1 MKKFIRRSAER
12 EFQKEE
18 QPRQRLGAEPS
29 TGEFGVK
36 AACGRDAPWGR
47 LECALVSGKSLAGRS
62 RAGDIV
68 SYCSRRASTG
78 GPGGRGSPATAQRGP
93 IGVPEN
99 PASVSG
105 SAPGCLWFLHQ
116 NSLTSSKK
124 PVSRLALSACRKGS
138 DENGNFSLMCWPE
151 AASQGDD
158 PAGEAICLEADGD
171 S

>member
-1 MKKFIRRSAER
+1 MKKFIRRRAER

-29 TGEFGVK
+29 TGARYESSL
-36 AACGRDAPWGR
+36 R
-47 LECALVSGKSLAGRS
+47 KSLRPGVVWNVLWRVGS
-62 RAGDIV
+62 HWQ
-68 SYCSRRASTG
+68 G
-78 GPGGRGSPATAQRGP
+78 GAEQGTPSATAAGGHELGAQGAEGAQPPPRGDRY
-93 IGVPEN
+93 GVPEN

-105 SAPGCLWFLHQ
+105 SAPGWLRFLHR

-138 DENGNFSLMCWPE
+138 DENGNFSLTCWPD